1 MNPEVRLLIDGQLVP
16 AASGQ
21 TYVNVNP
28 ATEAIMGEVADAGL
42 EDMDKAIDAARR
54 AFDDTDWSTNHNFRL
69 KCLEQLKH
77 GLLTEMEDFKE
88 QIAAETG
95 APMGICG
102 ASGPHC
108 EIPIGFID
116 YSLKVNRLVKTETF
130 SPHSKVQYQLVTLL
144 KLDIL
149 KHTYLTK

>member
-42 EDMDKAIDAARR
+42 EDMDQAIDAARR
-54 AFDDTDWSTNHNFRL
+54 AFDNTDWSTNHNFRL

-77 GLLTEMEDFKE
+77 G
-88 QIAAETG
+88 AADRNGGFQG
-95 APMGICG
+95 ANC
-102 ASGPHC
+102 C
-108 EIPIGFID
+108 
-116 YSLKVNRLVKTETF
+116 
-130 SPHSKVQYQLVTLL
+130 
-144 KLDIL
+144 
-149 KHTYLTK
+149 